1 MNRYILLGLFY
12 AATAS
17 ALVPMDAAYYQAD
30 VLTQWTDSDPAL
42 PQALSSSDPK
52 DFTKSNYG
60 CHTYVY
66 RTAANNYNLF
76 FTTKKPVVITEIEN
90 QQKTREIKK
99 YNHIKKY
106 RSEKRTR
113 QVQKTRKV
121 NKVRTVTKT
130 REVWKTKQ
138 VPKVIYPVEKTRY
151 VRKTRTVY
159 APSWWWAFGM
169 GWYSWEEEYWG
180 PETHT
185 TFEIKYVDQRY
196 RDTETYEEQEP
207 YTDIET
213 YTVTEP
219 YWHLE
224 TYIDPEPY
232 TVTETYTESVAVKKV
247 IAKDCKQRPDVANLI
262 NYIGTEK
269 YFRFVFE
276 TLIGIVAKASKINDE
291 QTEGLLS
298 YRIIELA
305 AVEPISPAIYAPA
318 LRITDGNNYKQKW
331 SRLYHIHIK
340 KLVPQTPML
349 HSSLDFKSINL
360 AWNNTKYTDDYAVE
374 VAYNG
379 NAWQTL
385 TTINKDRYV
394 FPYNS
399 QWNLDKTQI
408 RIKACRDNGNTCSQ
422 SNSHALSDVITNPI
436 AADKYLLA
444 IANTSNTINLAQN
457 NVTFRLTGLP
467 AYGQASIDTNGT
479 LTYRPTTDYLGVDE
493 LGYKIKRRFFSEK
506 QSTPATISIE
516 VIDCNEALIA
526 DKINGNT
533 QAIDAIKQ
541 IISIN
546 NAKGWVELED
556 AKKQAEKLAKNA
568 LIEANQALAAA
579 KQEALVY
586 LGTAVTNAEKA
597 DNINGDTQATTAIS
611 SIIDAATTLAD
622 IEAKK
627 TQAITQAENALDKAN
642 QALTNIKQQ
651 TYAKLTVANSNA
663 ARADKINGTT
673 ETTDA
678 IRQLVNTAKNQT
690 EIKNKKIQASALAQ
704 QTLIEAHQTLAAF
717 KEQAITSLTSA
728 KSEAARINKIRGNT
742 KATDAVKNLINSATT
757 IAELEFNKTQAIK
770 TLGAWD
776 APVAY
781 EYDELSRLIK
791 VVIPHQELEIN
802 YTYDAM
808 GNRLTRYSQLLSE

>member
-1 MNRYILLGLFY
+1 MVLMKKCILLGLFY
-12 AATAS
+12 AGIAS
-17 ALVPMDAAYYQAD
+17 ALAPMDAAYYQAD
-30 VLTQWTDSDPAL
+30 VLTEWADSDPAL
-42 PQALSSSDPK
+42 PQALSSTNPT
-52 DFTKSNYG
+52 DFTENDYG
-60 CHTYVY
+60 CHSYIF
-66 RTAANNYNLF
+66 RTADNNYNLY

-90 QQKTREIKK
+90 QQKTREITK
-99 YNHIKKY
+99 YNHVKKY

-113 QVQKTRKV
+113 QVQKTREV

-130 REVWKTKQ
+130 REVWKTTQ

-169 GWYSWEEEYWG
+169 GWYSWEEEYWA

-219 YWHLE
+219 YWHKE
-224 TYIDPEPY
+224 TYFDPEPY

-247 IAKDCKQRPDVANLI
+247 IAKNCKQQPEITNFI
-262 NYIGTEK
+262 NYISTEK
-269 YFRFVFE
+269 HFRFVFE
-276 TLIGIVAKASKINDE
+276 NAIGIAAKAFKINDE

-305 AVEPISPAIYAPA
+305 AMDAISPQGAIRMLPVA
-318 LRITDGNNYKQKW
+318 DKNNYKQKW
-331 SRLYHIHIK
+331 SRLNHIHVA
-340 KLVPQTPML
+340 KLVPQTPVL

-379 NAWQTL
+379 NDWQTL
-385 TTINKDRYV
+385 TRVNTNRYV
-394 FPYNS
+394 FPYNG

-408 RIKACRDNGNTCSQ
+408 RIKACRNNSNTCSQ

-444 IANTSNTINLAQN
+444 IANTSNTINLTQN
-457 NVTFRLTGLP
+457 NTTFRLTGLP

-479 LTYRPTTDYLGVDE
+479 LSYTPTTDYLGVDE
-493 LGYKIKRRFFSEK
+493 LGYKIKRQFFSEK
-506 QSTPATISIE
+506 QSAPATISIE
-516 VIDCNEALIA
+516 VIECNDAFTA
-526 DKINGNT
+526 DNINGNT
-533 QAIDAIKQ
+533 QVIDAIKQ

-568 LIEANQALAAA
+568 LIEANQALAGA
-579 KQEALVY
+579 KQ
-586 LGTAVTNAEKA
+586 
-597 DNINGDTQATTAIS
+597 QAIS
-611 SIIDAATTLAD
+611 EL
-622 IEAKK
+622 
-627 TQAITQAENALDKAN
+627 
-642 QALTNIKQQ
+642 
-651 TYAKLTVANSNA
+651 VANNS
-663 ARADKINGTT
+663 
-673 ETTDA
+673 DA
-678 IRQLVNTAKNQT
+678 K
-690 EIKNKKIQASALAQ
+690 
-704 QTLIEAHQTLAAF
+704 
-717 KEQAITSLTSA
+717 
-728 KSEAARINKIRGNT
+728 RINKIRGNT
-742 KATDAVKNLINSATT
+742 RAADTVTNLINTATT
-757 IAELEFNKTQAIK
+757 VAELERIKTQAIK
-770 TLGAWD
+770 TLRAWD

-791 VVIPHQELEIN
+791 VVIPHQSLEIN
-802 YTYDAM
+802 YSYDAM
-808 GNRLTRYSQLLSE
+808 GNQLTRYSTLTEASQ